1 MIISMCGRCTVQR
14 RYYEAYDDR
23 YRQIHSR
30 SLQWFH
36 DEPSPV
42 VKETILKYSIT
53 KVHSILEIGCGEGRD
68 AAPLLDEGY
77 RLTATDI
84 STEAVRYCRERWP
97 RYADN
102 FRILDCIR
110 DTHDAA
116 YDFIY
121 AIAVLHMLVL
131 DPDREAFYRYYY
143 DHLNDNGIGLI
154 CTMGDGSMER
164 CTDIGNAFELQQRV
178 HEQSGKT
185 VHIASTSCRIVSQK
199 TFRDELVH
207 SGLHPLEMGITAV
220 EPDFPQMMYAV
231 VRKGG
236 C

>member
-1 MIISMCGRCTVQR
+1 MQR

-23 YRQIHSR
+23 YRQIHSQ

-42 VKETILKYSIT
+42 VKETILKYGIT
-53 KVHSILEIGCGEGRD
+53 KVQSILEIGCGEGRD
-68 AAPLLDEGY
+68 AAPLLKEGY
-77 RLTATDI
+77 CLTATDI

-97 RYADN
+97 RHADN

-110 DTHDAA
+110 DTNDAT
-116 YDFIY
+116 YNFIY
-121 AIAVLHMLVL
+121 AIAVLHMLIL

-143 DHLNDNGIGLI
+143 DHLSDNGIGLI
-154 CTMGDGSMER
+154 CTMGDGSTER
-164 CTDIGNAFELQQRV
+164 CSDIGNAFELQQRV

-185 VHIASTSCRIVSQK
+185 VHIASTSCRMVLQE

-220 EPDFPQMMYAV
+220 ESDFPQMMYAV

-236 C
+236 CQ

>member
-1 MIISMCGRCTVQR
+1 MQR

-23 YRQIHSR
+23 YRQIHSQ

-36 DEPSPV
+36 DEPSPI
-42 VKETILKYSIT
+42 VKKTVLKYGIT
-53 KVHSILEIGCGEGRD
+53 KVHSILEIGCGEGRA
-68 AAPLLDEGY
+68 AAPLLEEGY

-84 STEAVRYCRERWP
+84 STEAVRYCCERWP

-110 DTHDAA
+110 DTHDAT

-121 AIAVLHMLVL
+121 AVAVLHMLVL
-131 DPDREAFYRYYY
+131 DQDRDTFCRFFS
-143 DHLNDNGIGLI
+143 DHLRDNGIGLI
-154 CTMGDGSMER
+154 CTMGDGSTEQ
-164 CTDIGNAFELQQRV
+164 CSDIGNAFELQQRV

-185 VHIASTSCRIVSQK
+185 VHIASTSCRVVTMEI
-199 TFRDELVH
+199 FREELTC
-207 SGLHPLEMGITAV
+207 SGLHPLEMGITTV

-231 VRKGG
+231 VRKRE